1 MFDICIIVMSE
12 YKKLSDIIKDIPNK
26 IYQMTYNKDKKTF
39 ELVYIGNDE
48 NIRYHCGLN
57 FKFECYNILCV
68 TYSISECELLIIN
81 NNNDNDK
88 YFKIIGLLFTKEG
101 KTYYS
106 LDIVKYKSEE
116 YAKVILNTHN
126 NLENDIIESKIIEK
140 IENYPDKQK
149 VIEYLISFLNHDEIE
164 HIYE

>member
-1 MFDICIIVMSE
+1 MSD

-26 IYQMTYNKDKKTF
+26 IYQMTYNKDKKIF
-39 ELVYIGNDE
+39 ELVYIGNDD

-57 FKFECYNILCV
+57 FKFECYKILCV
-68 TYSISECELLIIN
+68 TYSISECELII
-81 NNNDNDK
+81 DNK

-116 YAKVILNTHN
+116 CAKVILNKHN
-126 NLENDIIESKIIEK
+126 INDDKNDIIESKIIEK
-140 IENYPDKQK
+140 IENYPDDKK
-149 VIEYLISFLNHDEIE
+149 VIEYLISLLNHNEIE